1 MKGEDEMKTYL
12 KTRNAAAVAAVIL
25 MAAMTLTGCGGKSAS
40 RASKSTDIK
49 TDINADFNSDSNT
62 DNNTDTNTDT
72 NTDSNLDINV
82 DTNADIDIEA
92 LNKSVDSI
100 KNLTFDTNVGTGT
113 ASDSTG
119 YDTGVGA
126 STGDQTGYDTGIGAS
141 TGNDTGNDSGND
153 TANDKAQAAEPTG
166 KKTVYSF
173 TDVYVDG
180 NDITIIPN
188 GGMNSKTVLYGGKDL
203 EGFLDY
209 VDSDVLEKGRKINRD
224 FFYDMLAVMMVDKD
238 LSSDEQ
244 SIVNN
249 LIMSLAMANNFHDMD
264 VKINDC
270 YLNGSN
276 GAEYKYHVTAY
287 DKDDTWVINYRDRTM
302 YMNDGKT
309 EYVSQMFKNEYLA
322 VWMVAIEDYYGL
334 KFK

>member
-1 MKGEDEMKTYL
+1 
-12 KTRNAAAVAAVIL
+12 VIL
-25 MAAMTLTGCGGKSAS
+25 MAAMSLTGCGRKSAS
-40 RASKSTDIK
+40 KVSESTDIK
-49 TDINADFNSDSNT
+49 TDVNVDA
-62 DNNTDTNTDT
+62 NTDTNTDT
-72 NTDSNLDINV
+72 KNDMNLDINV
-82 DTNADIDIEA
+82 DTNTDIDIEA

-100 KNLTFDTNVGTGT
+100 KNLEFDTNVGTGT

-126 STGDQTGYDTGIGAS
+126 STDDQTGYDTGIGAS

-153 TANDKAQAAEPTG
+153 TANDKAQAAEPSG

-173 TDVYVDG
+173 TDAYVDG

-244 SIVNN
+244 SIENN

-270 YLNGSN
+270 YLDANN
-276 GAEYKYHVTAY
+276 AAEYRYHVTAY

-309 EYVSQMFKNEYLA
+309 EYVSEMFKNEYLA

>member
-1 MKGEDEMKTYL
+1 MKTYL
-12 KTRNAAAVAAVIL
+12 KTRNAAAAAAVIL
-25 MAAMTLTGCGGKSAS
+25 MAAMSLTGCGRRSAS
-40 RASKSTDIK
+40 KVSESTDIK
-49 TDINADFNSDSNT
+49 TDVNVDA
-62 DNNTDTNTDT
+62 NTDTNTDT
-72 NTDSNLDINV
+72 KNDMNLDINV
-82 DTNADIDIEA
+82 DTNTDIDIEA

-100 KNLTFDTNVGTGT
+100 KNLEFDTNVGTGSK
-113 ASDSTG
+113 SDGTG
-119 YDTGVGA
+119 TDTDA
-126 STGDQTGYDTGIGAS
+126 EAAPESDYTS
-141 TGNDTGNDSGND
+141 NDTGSD
-153 TANDKAQAAEPTG
+153 TTQAAEPSG

-173 TDVYVDG
+173 TDAYVDG

-244 SIVNN
+244 SIENN

-270 YLNGSN
+270 YLDANN
-276 GAEYKYHVTAY
+276 AAEYRYHVTAY

-309 EYVSQMFKNEYLA
+309 EYVSEMFKNEYLA

>member
-25 MAAMTLTGCGGKSAS
+25 MAAMSLTGCGRKA
-40 RASKSTDIK
+40 ASKVSDSTDIK
-49 TDINADFNSDSNT
+49 TDVNVDA
-62 DNNTDTNTDT
+62 NTDTNTDT
-72 NTDSNLDINV
+72 KNDMNLDINV
-82 DTNADIDIEA
+82 DTNTDIDIEA

-100 KNLTFDTNVGTGT
+100 KNLEFDTNVSTDSKSDGTGT
-113 ASDSTG
+113 DTDADAAPESD
-119 YDTGVGA
+119 Y
-126 STGDQTGYDTGIGAS
+126 
-141 TGNDTGNDSGND
+141 TGNDTGSD
-153 TANDKAQAAEPTG
+153 TTQAAEPSG

-173 TDVYVDG
+173 TDAYVDG

-188 GGMNSKTVLYGGKDL
+188 GGMNPQTVLYGGKDL

-224 FFYDMLAVMMVDKD
+224 FFYDMLAIMMVDKD

-244 SIVNN
+244 SIENN

-270 YLNGSN
+270 YLDANN
-276 GAEYKYHVTAY
+276 AAEYRYHVTAY

-309 EYVSQMFKNEYLA
+309 EYVSEMFKNEYLA

-334 KFK
+334 EFK

>member
-1 MKGEDEMKTYL
+1 MKTYL
-12 KTRNAAAVAAVIL
+12 KTRNAAAAAAVIL
-25 MAAMTLTGCGGKSAS
+25 MAAMSLTGCGRKSAS
-40 RASKSTDIK
+40 KVSESTDIK
-49 TDINADFNSDSNT
+49 TDVNVDA
-62 DNNTDTNTDT
+62 NTDTNTDT
-72 NTDSNLDINV
+72 KNDMNLDINV
-82 DTNADIDIEA
+82 DTNTDIDIEA

-100 KNLTFDTNVGTGT
+100 KNLEFDTNVGTGSK
-113 ASDSTG
+113 SDGTG
-119 YDTGVGA
+119 TDTDA
-126 STGDQTGYDTGIGAS
+126 EAAPESDYTS
-141 TGNDTGNDSGND
+141 NDTGSD
-153 TANDKAQAAEPTG
+153 TTQAAEPSG

-173 TDVYVDG
+173 TDAYVDG

-244 SIVNN
+244 SIENN

-270 YLNGSN
+270 YLDANN
-276 GAEYKYHVTAY
+276 AAEYRYHVTAY

-309 EYVSQMFKNEYLA
+309 EYVSEMFKNEYLA